1 MDKRAPL
8 RKYYSDKENQSK
20 LDAQHELQL
29 KKLDSV
35 SNDIVSAI
43 GVLIQF
49 LDGKTSKTEV
59 VNQLKSVSTPDV
71 DKVVQAVSKLDKDIL
86 ANKLDLQPLIN
97 ELRSVKRE
105 LTLVPGKIKTPE
117 QKDSI
122 KVTNLSE
129 IKLDTTKVEQAIK
142 KLKLDPKIEVK
153 PTDVN
158 IEPVDLKPLKDEL
171 LNVVNAIKSQKYPE
185 FPTIEPTDLTKLEK
199 ESKKQ
204 TKLLTEI
211 KDKPTG
217 GSGGGGN
224 GTPYV
229 DATGKP
235 LNVELETDG
244 SIPVTVVAGGGSS
257 TPNYTTRIETDS
269 VNSNLTYI
277 GNAVIG
283 TAESTS
289 AWQIKRLDSTTGLI
303 KLWRDGDDSFN
314 NQWSTRESGSYS

>member
-235 LNVELETDG
+235 LNVELDSDG
-244 SIPVTVVAGGGSS
+244 SIPTSYVKKALTEVIEVVDA
-257 TPNYTTRIETDS
+257 N
-269 VNSNLTYI
+269 NTYI
-277 GNAVIG
+277 GQAVPG
-283 TAESTS
+283 SSLGASV
-289 AWQIKRLDSTTGLI
+289 WRIKKIVVSGSTTTIG
-303 KLWRDGDDSFN
+303 WANGDGSF
-314 NQWSTRESGSYS
+314 SYEWDERASYTYA

>member
-8 RKYYSDKENQSK
+8 RKYYTDKENQRKS
-20 LDAQHELQL
+20 DAQHELQL

-43 GVLIQF
+43 GVLIRF

-59 VNQLKSVSTPDV
+59 VNQLKSISTPDV
-71 DKVVQAVSKLDKDIL
+71 DKVVQAVSKLDKNIL
-86 ANKLDLQPLIN
+86 DNKLDLKPLID

-117 QKDSI
+117 QKDSV
-122 KVTNLSE
+122 KVTNLGE

-142 KLKLDPKIEVK
+142 NLKLDPKIEVK

-158 IEPVDLKPLKDEL
+158 IAPLDLKPLKDEL

-185 FPTIEPTDLTKLEK
+185 FPRIEPTDLTKLEK

-235 LNVELETDG
+235 LNVELDSDG
-244 SIPVTVVAGGGSS
+244 SIPTSYVKKALTEVIEVVDA
-257 TPNYTTRIETDS
+257 N
-269 VNSNLTYI
+269 NTYI
-277 GNAVIG
+277 GQAVPG
-283 TAESTS
+283 SSLGASV
-289 AWQIKRLDSTTGLI
+289 WRIKKIVVSGSTTTIG
-303 KLWRDGDDSFN
+303 WANGDGSF
-314 NQWSTRESGSYS
+314 SYEWDERASYTYA

>member
-86 ANKLDLQPLIN
+86 ANKLDLQPLVN

-171 LNVVNAIKSQKYPE
+171 LNVVKAIKSQKYPE
-185 FPTIEPTDLTKLEK
+185 FPRIEPTDLTKLEK
-199 ESKKQ
+199 EYKKH

-211 KDKPTG
+211 KDKPV
-217 GSGGGGN
+217 GSGGGGGN

-244 SIPVTVVAGGGSS
+244 SIPVTVKNSL
-257 TPNYTTRIETDS
+257 TPNVDFDYIDIQQTSATVETYVYKQGGVSGTTVQTITVTYTDS
-269 VNSNLTYI
+269 TKND
-277 GNAVIG
+277 
-283 TAESTS
+283 
-289 AWQIKRLDSTTGLI
+289 LD
-303 KLWRDGDDSFN
+303 KV
-314 NQWSTRESGSYS
+314 EYA

>member
-158 IEPVDLKPLKDEL
+158 IEHVDLKPLKDEL

-185 FPTIEPTDLTKLEK
+185 FPRIEPTDLTKLEK
-199 ESKKQ
+199 ESKKH

-211 KDKPTG
+211 KDKPV
-217 GSGGGGN
+217 GSGGGGGN